1 MNDYKLKEYHF
12 PIKVKFA
19 TLYIYDVQC
28 PSTIRD
34 VNKSRSRKFDFFAID
49 KMRAAMNV
57 RIS

>member
-1 MNDYKLKEYHF
+1 MNDNKLKKYYF

-34 VNKSRSRKFDFFAID
+34 VNKSRARKFDFLQST
-49 KMRAAMNV
+49 KCEQQ
-57 RIS
+57 